1 MKSEQELKMTKK
13 MHEVLRKL
21 SIENKNIM
29 DLDLEKALMLANL
42 AGSQQLNAQFAG
54 LRKGGA

>member
-1 MKSEQELKMTKK
+1 MTKK

-21 SIENKNIM
+21 SLENNNIM

-42 AGSQQLNAQFAG
+42 AGSQQLSAQFAG
-54 LRKGGA
+54 LRKGAA